1 MKNRSNTFRFGLIIL
16 LVLACCALAQAQ
28 SGRRSVPSAPPPP
41 VPTPTPEPTP
51 KPKQEEK
58 EPEIFIVIGADQNST
73 AGYFPISYYDAVL
86 QGCAEALRKGSSA
99 GIDVMSR
106 DLSRG
111 EAIKKAKA
119 DQRTYVVVLVL
130 STRTM
135 SGTQGSSYPEEL
147 EYTVFAPQ
155 TGKIATSGRTYQNA
169 NRSGPLI
176 VGPPVG
182 NTTSVM
188 YREKLLRIAG
198 EDAGE
203 RIVKALHLSSV
214 GGSNKN

>member
-1 MKNRSNTFRFGLIIL
+1 MKNKSNIFHGSLLI
-16 LVLACCALAQAQ
+16 LVALICCAVAQGQ
-28 SGRRSVPSAPPPP
+28 SGRRNVPTSPPPP

-58 EPEIFIVIGADQNST
+58 EPEIFFLVGSDQNST
-73 AGYFPISYYDAVL
+73 TSYYPISYYDAVVR
-86 QGCAEALRKGSSA
+86 GCADALRHSSA
-99 GIDVMSR
+99 AIEVMSR

-119 DQRTYVVVLVL
+119 DQKTYVVHLVL
-130 STRTM
+130 SSRTM
-135 SGTQGSSYPEEL
+135 GGSQSSGYDGLEL
-147 EYTVFAPQ
+147 EYTVFTPQ

-176 VGPPVG
+176 VGPSG
-182 NTTSVM
+182 TTSAM
-188 YREKLLRIAG
+188 YREKLLQIAG

-203 RIVKALHLSSV
+203 RILKALHLTV
-214 GGSNKN
+214 IGNQ